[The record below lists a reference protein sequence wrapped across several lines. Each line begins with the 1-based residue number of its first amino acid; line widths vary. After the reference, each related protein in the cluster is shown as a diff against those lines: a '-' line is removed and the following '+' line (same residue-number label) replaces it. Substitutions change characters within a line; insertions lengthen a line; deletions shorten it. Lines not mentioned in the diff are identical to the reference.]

1 MLMRARARISY
12 KKQTLLILLL
22 LIVPFLICLL
32 LYNLYTA
39 NTVVNANI
47 LQENKSKLRVY
58 SSSFGK
64 NLSNIHAF
72 MSTTVANDTN
82 FKVLGYKVGKLDAF
96 LSANEILEKSKDVM
110 SMYDIVTG
118 FFLYSAPN
126 GLMWNEFQL
135 KTETMNRPK
144 LTEEVQRMMQQG
156 DFTPAGW
163 FVRELNAESYLVR
176 VFEYKQAYFVCI
188 IHLNRAAQILNMDG
202 SANANALLFASGD
215 MRLLTADPDLDPS
228 THALTTNS
236 SGKPYDTTKV
246 GEKKYLFIQ
255 SDFGVSGVKMVYLVA
270 LRSIWANMDSKQLSL
285 LFSSILCLLLVPLGY
300 YLLNRSFFSPFKG
313 MVHTMNSIK
322 DGNFDVTMSNQ
333 SPILEFEQM
342 SETFNE
348 MLQEIKSLNIKTYE
362 QMLEAQLATMQYL
375 RIQIRPHFYLNCL
388 NNLYAL
394 AENGD
399 YKQIQEM
406 ILLLSGYLRHMF
418 QESPYF
424 VSLAGEMRNTET
436 YVELQRM
443 TQSNPVYFSADVVD
457 ELRDFPIPPITIL
470 TFVEN
475 SMKFGM
481 YQNKSLIIHVK
492 VRLLKNDAMNYVNI
506 TILDNGK
513 GFPQDEL
520 NRLNSEQTGEDSQ
533 HVGISNVKRRFYIQY
548 KGKAILSFSNSNGA
562 CVDIF
567 IPYSEPESQ
576 AGPETNNG
584 VV

>member
-58 SSSFGK
+58 SSSFEK

-96 LSANEILEKSKDVM
+96 LSANEILEKSKNVM

-135 KTETMNRPK
+135 RTETMNRPK

-176 VFEYKQAYFVCI
+176 VFEYKQAYFVSI
-188 IHLNRAAQILNMDG
+188 IHLNRAAQLLNIDG

-228 THALTTNS
+228 AHVLTTNS

-399 YKQIQEM
+399 YKQIQEI

-424 VSLAGEMRNTET
+424 VSLADEMRNTET

-443 TQSNPVYFSADVVD
+443 TQSIPIYFSADVVD

-513 GFPQDEL
+513 GFPEEEL

-576 AGPETNNG
+576 AEPETNNG